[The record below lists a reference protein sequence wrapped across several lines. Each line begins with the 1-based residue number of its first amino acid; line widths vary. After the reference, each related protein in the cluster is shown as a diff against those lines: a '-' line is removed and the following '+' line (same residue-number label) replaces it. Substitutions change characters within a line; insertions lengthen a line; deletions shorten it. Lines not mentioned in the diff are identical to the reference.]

1 MWQYFM
7 AESPMTDKYTLQET
21 EDEYGGYLRVNGKAS
36 FTLYEKTKAIANI
49 RCTQEI
55 ANLIDKCLNQ
65 TSRAGSKT
73 SQAKRD
79 AAKKNIAKR
88 WEK

>member
-1 MWQYFM
+1 
-7 AESPMTDKYTLQET
+7 MTDKYSLQKIPAKDRCVLPGT
-21 EDEYGGYLRVNGKAS
+21 YAVFRDDIYLGQII
-36 FTLYEKTKAIANI
+36 TTDINI
-49 RCTQEI
+49 VD
-55 ANLIDKCLNQ
+55 LIDKCLNQ

-79 AAKKNIAKR
+79 AAKRNIAKR

>member
-1 MWQYFM
+1 
-7 AESPMTDKYTLQET
+7 MTDKYTLQKN
-21 EDEYGGYLRVNGKAS
+21 DDFY
-36 FTLYEKTKAIANI
+36 TLYESGIPQATIV
-49 RCTQEI
+49 CSPDI

-79 AAKKNIAKR
+79 ASKRNIAKR
-88 WEK
+88 WGK

>member
-1 MWQYFM
+1 MDR
-7 AESPMTDKYTLQET
+7 MTDKYSIIET
-21 EDEYGGYLRVNGKAS
+21 GKHY
-36 FTLYEKTKAIANI
+36 TLYQRSHSDVCEYDMPIAKI
-49 RCTQEI
+49 TCTQDI

-79 AAKKNIAKR
+79 ASKRNIAKR
-88 WEK
+88 WGK